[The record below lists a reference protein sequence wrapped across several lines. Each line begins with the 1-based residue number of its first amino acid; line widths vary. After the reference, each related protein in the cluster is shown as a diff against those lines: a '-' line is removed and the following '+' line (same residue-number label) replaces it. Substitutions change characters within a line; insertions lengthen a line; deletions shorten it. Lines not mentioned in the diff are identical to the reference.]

1 MSLSVTILGS
11 SSASPALNRNHSA
24 QILNCNE
31 NLFLIDCG
39 EGTQNRLRK
48 YAVKIQRIKCIF
60 ISHLHGDHYLG
71 LIGLLSTMHLL
82 GRQTDIN
89 LYAPAELKDIIDL
102 QFKVSDTTL
111 RYKINFFPTN
121 NKRSELIYADKNIEV
136 TTLILNHRIPCTG
149 FLFKE
154 KAKSRKIIKEECIK
168 HKIPLTFYSNLKNGA
183 DYKNSEGKLLKNNI
197 LTTDAPPSL
206 SYAYCS
212 DTAFKPS
219 IAEYIKN
226 VDLLYHEATF
236 SHEHE
241 ERAKAT
247 FHSTTT
253 QAAEIAKI
261 SNAKKLIIG
270 HFSNRYSNL
279 KSLLNEAKNIFKNTE
294 LANEGDIFLIE

>member
-1 MSLSVTILGS
+1 MPLSITILGS

-39 EGTQNRLRK
+39 EGTQSRLRK

-71 LIGLLSTMHLL
+71 LVGLLSTMHLL

-111 RYKINFFPTN
+111 RFKINFYPTN
-121 NKRSELIYADKNIEV
+121 NKFSEKIYEDKNIEV
-136 TTLILNHRIPCTG
+136 TTFILNHRVPCTG

-154 KAKSRKIIKEECIK
+154 KTKSRKIIKETCIK
-168 HKIPLTFYSNLKNGA
+168 HKVPLTFYNNLKLGF
-183 DYKNSEGKLLKNNI
+183 DFKNSEGKIIHNKI

-212 DTAFKPS
+212 DTAFLPS
-219 IAEYIKN
+219 IAENIKN

-236 SHEHE
+236 AHEHA

-279 KSLLNEAKNIFKNTE
+279 KSLLGEAKTIFKNTE
-294 LANEGDIFLIE
+294 LAIEGNVFQID

>member
-48 YAVKIQRIKCIF
+48 YAIKIQRIKCIF

-82 GRQTDIN
+82 GRQAEIN

-111 RYKINFFPTN
+111 RYKINFYPTN
-121 NKRSELIYADKNIEV
+121 NNRSEIIYEDKNIEV

-154 KAKSRKIIKEECIK
+154 KVKSRKIIKEECVK
-168 HKIPLTFYSNLKNGA
+168 HKIPLTFYNNLKKGA
-183 DYKNSEGKLLKNNI
+183 DYKNAEGKILKNNV

-212 DTAFKPS
+212 DTAFLPS
-219 IAEYIKN
+219 IAEQIKN

-279 KSLLNEAKNIFKNTE
+279 KPLLNEAKNIFKNTE